1 MVLLLTNHIN
11 IAAVANILFT
21 ISIISII
28 ISPTLELSAYRARG
42 MNERR
47 NAYRVLDGKSEGKMP
62 LGRSRQTLVLIL
74 SFNRQMGNVVPLNV
88 HPF

>member
-11 IAAVANILFT
+11 TIATVNILFT

-28 ISPTLELSAYRARG
+28 ISSTLELPAYRARR
-42 MNERR
+42 MNEGR

-62 LGRSRQTLVLIL
+62 LGRSMQTLVLI
-74 SFNRQMGNVVPLNV
+74 
-88 HPF
+88 